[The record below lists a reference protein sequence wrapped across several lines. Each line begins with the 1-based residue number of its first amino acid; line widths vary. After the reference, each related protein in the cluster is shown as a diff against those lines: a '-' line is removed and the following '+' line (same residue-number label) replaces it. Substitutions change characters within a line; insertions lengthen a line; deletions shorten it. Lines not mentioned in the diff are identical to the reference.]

1 MSSIIDQLAIS
12 FGHKDEVSNI
22 ELAHK
27 IIASGNKEGVKEL
40 VENLNNK
47 NKGIAFDCIK
57 TLYEIGYK
65 KPEMISGYA
74 KDFINQLKS
83 KHGRMVWGAMTAI
96 SAIAGLVP
104 DVIYGNLTL
113 IMDTA
118 DKSGSV
124 IARDHTIYT
133 LTALAKHQKYYEDC
147 MALILEQ
154 LLKSPVNQLPMYA
167 EITAPVVAA
176 KNKEAFKNVLQE
188 RLKGIDQES
197 KIKRI
202 EKVLKKL

>member
-1 MSSIIDQLAIS
+1 MSILPLLATS
-12 FGHKDEVSNI
+12 LGHKDEVPNI
-22 ELAHK
+22 ELANK
-27 IIASGNKEGVKEL
+27 IVASGNKEAVKEL
-40 VENLNNK
+40 VENLDNK

-57 TLYEIGYK
+57 TLYEIGAK

-74 KDFINQLKS
+74 KEFIGQLKS

-96 SAIAGLVP
+96 SAIAPVVP
-104 DVIYGNLTL
+104 DVVYKNLTD

-118 DKSGSV
+118 DNSGSV
-124 IARDHTIYT
+124 IARDHTMYI
-133 LTALAKHQKYYEDC
+133 LAALAKHQKYYEDC

-176 KNKEAFKNVLQE
+176 KDKEAFKKVLLE
-188 RLKGIDQES
+188 RLKDITQES

>member
-1 MSSIIDQLAIS
+1 MSSVISQLAIS
-12 FGHKDEVSNI
+12 LGHKDEIPNI
-22 ELAHK
+22 ELANK
-27 IIASGNKEGVKEL
+27 VVASGDKNAIKEL

-65 KPEMISGYA
+65 KPELISGYA
-74 KDFINQLKS
+74 KDFLSQINS

-96 SAIAGLVP
+96 SAIAGVVP
-104 DVIYGNLTL
+104 DVIYGHLTL
-113 IMDTA
+113 IIDTA
-118 DKSGSV
+118 DNSGSV
-124 IARDHTIYT
+124 IARDHTMYT
-133 LTALAKHQKYYEDC
+133 LAALAKNQKYYDDC
-147 MALILEQ
+147 MALMLEQ

-167 EITAPVVAA
+167 ETTASVVAV
-176 KNKEAFKNVLQE
+176 KDKEAFKKVLLE
-188 RLKGIDQES
+188 RLIDIDQES